1 MVVLMDLET
10 KEKGDFG
17 GDLSASRMAQTTKG
31 DQSISILQNL
41 PSSIPNSCIYRKEE
55 FIWSKLASGFYGDI
69 FKVRLKAWAET
80 VEYACVLIVCELCM
94 F

>member
-10 KEKGDFG
+10 KEKGDFC
-17 GDLSASRMAQTTKG
+17 GDLSASRMAQTSKG
-31 DQSISILQNL
+31 DKSISILQNL
-41 PSSIPNSCIYRKEE
+41 PSSIPNSCIYREEE

-69 FKVRLKAWAET
+69 FKVMIETRAET
-80 VEYACVLIVCELCM
+80 VEYGCLFVVCELCM